1 VLAWHFGA
9 TNRQDPA
16 THQPTSDDQ
25 MTFLIDQ
32 MADLTSYRDREQADA
47 LLLDMLGQVLQPLSL
62 ALHHCV
68 GEAHNLRWRT
78 TVHRPGSQA
87 LDATSRVDY
96 EHRPALARQPEWV
109 ECLRDLRVVERA
121 GPPALALMPI
131 VVNSLA
137 VGVVEVRSAA
147 PLTEERRRSAQ
158 AIVRL
163 YGNYRALLDYGERDP
178 LTGLFNRKKFND
190 SFMRA
195 VVQRAIASSS
205 QQAGNA
211 GEPSPQYF
219 LAAVDLDHFKQIND
233 SFGYFIGDEVLLL
246 TARVMRTVLGCDDRL
261 FRFGGE
267 EFAVLLDAADEKE
280 ALAVLQDL
288 REQVARHKFPQ
299 VGHVM
304 VSIGFT
310 AVRPS
315 DLPTSAI
322 ERADRALHL
331 AKAKGRNCVV
341 GPATMVPAGLL
352 EVAAR
357 GGSVDLF
364 DAPATES
371 DVELF

>member
-1 VLAWHFGA
+1 
-9 TNRQDPA
+9 
-16 THQPTSDDQ
+16 

-32 MADLTSYRDREQADA
+32 LADLTSYRDREQADA
-47 LLLDMLGQVLQPLSL
+47 LLLDMLGQALQPLSL

-87 LDATSRVDY
+87 LDGTNRVDY
-96 EHRPALARQPEWV
+96 EHRPELARQPDWV
-109 ECLRDLRVVERA
+109 ECLRDLHIVERA
-121 GPPALALMPI
+121 GSPARVLMPI
-131 VVNSLA
+131 VVNSVA
-137 VGVVEVRSAA
+137 VGVVELHGAE
-147 PLTEERRRSAQ
+147 PLTEERRRTAQ
-158 AIVRL
+158 GIVRL

-190 SFMRA
+190 RFMRA
-195 VVQRAIASSS
+195 VVQRAIASSG

>member
-1 VLAWHFGA
+1 M
-9 TNRQDPA
+9 TEQDHVDLPA
-16 THQPTSDDQ
+16 YRYDQ

-32 MADLTSYRDREQADA
+32 LADLTSYRDREQADA
-47 LLLDMLGQVLQPLSL
+47 LLLDMLAKVLQPQFL

-78 TVHRPGSQA
+78 TLPRSEAPASPVPEG
-87 LDATSRVDY
+87 TSRVDY
-96 EHRPALARQPEWV
+96 EHRPALARHPEWV
-109 ECLRDLRVVERA
+109 ECLRDLRIVERE
-121 GPPALALMPI
+121 GPPTLALMPI

-137 VGVVEVRSAA
+137 VGVVEVHGANT
-147 PLTEERRRSAQ
+147 LTEEGRRAAQ
-158 AIVRL
+158 SIVRL

-190 SFMRA
+190 SFMHA
-195 VVQRAIASSS
+195 VVQRAITPSE
-205 QQAGNA
+205 QFAGQA
-211 GEPSPQYF
+211 GEPTPQYF
-219 LAAVDLDHFKQIND
+219 LAAVDLDHFRQIND

-246 TARVMRTVLGCDDRL
+246 TARVMRTVLRFDDRL

-280 ALAVLQDL
+280 ALAVLEDL

-352 EVAAR
+352 ESASR

-364 DAPATES
+364 EESASATS